1 MKKLLCAG
9 LLLWPTLAFAQP
21 RLGSNCTSGTSII
34 RGSTNTAGKVKLGP
48 NNTTGQCTI
57 VFSTSALR
65 ACVAIEQDS
74 GGFSSLAGGATPTN
88 TTMVIGSVSG
98 WNQGDIISYSCQLF

>member
-1 MKKLLCAG
+1 M
-9 LLLWPTLAFAQP
+9 F
-21 RLGSNCTSGTSII
+21 
-34 RGSTNTAGKVKLGP
+34 
-48 NNTTGQCTI
+48 

-74 GGFSSLAGGATPTN
+74 GGFSTLAGGATPTN

-98 WNQGDIISYSCQLF
+98 WNQGDIISYICQIF